1 MWILICER
9 TRQLTTINEELR
21 QEIADRQR
29 VEEATP
35 ESQAG
40 LAHATRVLW
49 LEELVTS
56 IATESTTA
64 DRIRANLVVA
74 REEDAQLGVK
84 LLHKTKALCLV
95 ARALAIQQAFDP
107 AVTVA
112 PSLVGAP
119 GNGTIA
125 GDCDR
130 AAASE

>member
-64 DRIRANLVVA
+64 DSRGDNRQFCSSPTRYSSAQPQAVA
-74 REEDAQLGVK
+74 GP
-84 LLHKTKALCLV
+84 ALSSPAF
-95 ARALAIQQAFDP
+95 AR
-107 AVTVA
+107 
-112 PSLVGAP
+112 
-119 GNGTIA
+119 
-125 GDCDR
+125 C
-130 AAASE
+130 